1 VRVEGPDTEGEKS
14 RQLRDNLSGQKTG
27 GRCNDFNC
35 PSSFY
40 FMQSLRRID
49 SMKKKKPVK
58 KIHSLKRSSEINLQI
73 TNKVCLIDLEAL
85 KEHEQVRPEY
95 LEELKNE
102 ILSDGILKMPIAV
115 DKATYIILDGH
126 HRLHALR
133 RIGCKRIPCILFD
146 YQSAEI
152 EVLPQR
158 EGETVT
164 KEMIIETALTGRRMP
179 PKTSKHMVMIEG
191 ELKHISILE
200 SVINI
205 PLEKLK

>member
-1 VRVEGPDTEGEKS
+1 
-14 RQLRDNLSGQKTG
+14 
-27 GRCNDFNC
+27 
-35 PSSFY
+35 
-40 FMQSLRRID
+40 
-49 SMKKKKPVK
+49 MKKKKSFKKAHPWK
-58 KIHSLKRSSEINLQI
+58 QSPKIHLEVGDEIL
-73 TNKVCLIDLEAL
+73 LIDLSEL
-85 KEHEQVRPEY
+85 KEHEQIRPEY

-115 DKATYIILDGH
+115 DKKTYIILDGH

-146 YQSAEI
+146 YQSPEI
-152 EVLPQR
+152 QVLPQR

-164 KEMIIETALTGRRMP
+164 KGLVIETALTGRRMP
-179 PKTSKHMVMIEG
+179 PKTSKHMVMVGG

-200 SVINI
+200 TVINI

>member
-1 VRVEGPDTEGEKS
+1 
-14 RQLRDNLSGQKTG
+14 
-27 GRCNDFNC
+27 
-35 PSSFY
+35 
-40 FMQSLRRID
+40 
-49 SMKKKKPVK
+49 MKRKKPVSK
-58 KIHSLKRSSEINLQI
+58 THPSKGSPELPLQI
-73 TNKVCLIDLEAL
+73 TDNICLIDLEAL
-85 KEHEQVRPEY
+85 KEHEQIRPDY

-102 ILSDGILKMPIAV
+102 IVSDGILKMPIAV
-115 DKATYIILDGH
+115 DKTTYIILDGH

-133 RIGCKRIPCILFD
+133 RLGCKRIPCILFD
-146 YQSAEI
+146 YQSPEI
-152 EVLPQR
+152 QVLPHR

-164 KEMIIETALTGRRMP
+164 KEMIVKIALTGRRMP

>member
-1 VRVEGPDTEGEKS
+1 
-14 RQLRDNLSGQKTG
+14 
-27 GRCNDFNC
+27 
-35 PSSFY
+35 
-40 FMQSLRRID
+40 
-49 SMKKKKPVK
+49 MKKGKPVK
-58 KIHSLKRSSEINLQI
+58 KVRPSKQSPKIHLEVADEIF
-73 TNKVCLIDLEAL
+73 LIDLGEL
-85 KEHEQVRPEY
+85 KEHEQIRPEY

-115 DKATYIILDGH
+115 DKETYIILDGH

-146 YQSAEI
+146 YQSPEI

-164 KEMIIETALTGRRMP
+164 KGLVIETALTGRRMP
-179 PKTSKHMVMIEG
+179 PKTSKHMVMVGG

-200 SVINI
+200 TVINI